1 MAHVLPLPNTGYAPN
16 NKAIAA
22 HLRQQAE
29 WLDADDAAGV
39 RNVILVIEYVD
50 GDLRRQT
57 MGEKCDLAR
66 AIGLLTLAASR
77 AGTRD

>member
-1 MAHVLPLPNTGYAPN
+1 MALVLPLPNTGYAPN

-77 AGTRD
+77 AGTGD